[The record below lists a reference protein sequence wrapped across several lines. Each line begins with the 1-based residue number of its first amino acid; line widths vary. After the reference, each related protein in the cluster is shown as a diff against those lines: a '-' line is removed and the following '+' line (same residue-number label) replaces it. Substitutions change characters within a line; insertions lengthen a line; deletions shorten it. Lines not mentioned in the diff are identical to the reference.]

1 MASPLTTTD
10 AAAVAKGTRPGW
22 LKPRAV
28 SPPVIELAVPAS
40 TESPPRSWWQRLALA
55 VVLFWQGMYLGWGM
69 LTSLALHAVVMLGL
83 AITYFST
90 SQDIGLSMTG
100 SFNSAK
106 EQDELDIPVD
116 SRLDDP
122 TGESAAQLQF
132 TAVTALDNEGSL
144 MNSAENVLGDLE
156 ADGKDPGAGDQIGEL
171 GSNIKV
177 PESAI
182 TRGSF
187 TVWTEPEDPKPR
199 SNYEIIIQVKVP
211 SNVKQYRLRDLTG
224 MVIGTD
230 GYRKQIK
237 FKSTERK
244 GVKEGVVQIA
254 ISIPGAAQLVKDTIQ
269 IRSQVLD
276 EEQTI
281 EIVF

>member
-1 MASPLTTTD
+1 MASRLTTT
-10 AAAVAKGTRPGW
+10 AAPAAPTGTRPGW
-22 LKPRAV
+22 LKPRA
-28 SPPVIELAVPAS
+28 PQPVIEIVPPVALDQRQQNWWSRLVLAI
-40 TESPPRSWWQRLALA
+40 T
-55 VVLFWQGMYLGWGM
+55 LFWQGMYLGWGM
-69 LTSLALHAVVMLGL
+69 LASLALHTVVVLGL

-90 SQDIGLSMTG
+90 SDDIGLSMMG
-100 SFNSAK
+100 GFNPAK
-106 EQDELDIPVD
+106 ELDELDIPVD

-122 TGESAAQLQF
+122 TGESVAQLQF
-132 TAVTALDNEGSL
+132 TAVSALENQGSL
-144 MNSAENVLGDLE
+144 MNSTETVLGDLE
-156 ADGKDPGAGDQIGEL
+156 ADGKDPGEGDQVGEL

-177 PESAI
+177 PESAV

-187 TVWTEPEDPKPR
+187 TVWTEPKDPKPR
-199 SNYEIIIQVKVP
+199 SKYEIIIQVKLP
-211 SNVKQYRLRDLTG
+211 ANVKQYRLRDLTG
-224 MVIGTD
+224 MVVGTD

-244 GVKEGVVQIA
+244 GVKDGVVQIA